1 MTRRRPPRPSPAKD
15 WRAVAEPRPQRRLP
29 LPVVDDT
36 APPDALA
43 DVELVVRRLAGGGR
57 CLRVRIDVVLV
68 DAAVVRR
75 LAERLG
81 RAADALE
88 HRGES

>member
-1 MTRRRPPRPSPAKD
+1 MSARRSPRPGPGKD
-15 WRAVAEPRPQRRLP
+15 FRAVAADRPQRRLP
-29 LPVVDDT
+29 LPVIDDR
-36 APPDALA
+36 ADPDALA
-43 DVELVVRRLAGGGR
+43 DVELVVRRRAGGGR
-57 CLRVRIDVVLV
+57 SLRVRVDAVLV

-88 HRGES
+88 GDAP